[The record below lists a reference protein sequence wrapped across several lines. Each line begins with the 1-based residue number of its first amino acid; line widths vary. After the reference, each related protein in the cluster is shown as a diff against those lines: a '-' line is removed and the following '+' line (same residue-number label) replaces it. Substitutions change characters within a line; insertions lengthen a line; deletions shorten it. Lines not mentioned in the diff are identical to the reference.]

1 MNFEIKIATEDGR
14 EQNATLSEMTT
25 PDTALEQQQQREHPN
40 LSINHH
46 GHIVI
51 INETSISSNDLH
63 NQSTCSRC
71 NLSFPSVDVLNEHIT
86 NDHMHHETSNHTPQ
100 TSNYSR
106 ASHPPIFTESMDNAD
121 PKLNASIASKNLM
134 DCQSSDRPNF
144 HEIDIAATY
153 DHATF
158 HPHNSS
164 LEFDSA
170 ITSPSS
176 CLSGTQPREFKYRC
190 RACQPNRIYFDRLKL
205 ERHVER
211 RHKFEI
217 ECDFCVNVFQDEK
230 SLKDH
235 LEHKH
240 NIKLSDEDLKDDSS
254 NRDEDDSDAEGSD
267 YILPDQMSESKT
279 RTQNT
284 EDDED
289 DDNVSHQMNSQEVKG
304 NSQTVKNAPTSSR
317 SVRKASRKCLSRIR
331 KMNGNS
337 GADSQA
343 ENEDIFSDLELDTSQ
358 SDSET
363 QSAKGRKKGKRDTTN
378 ETPEEKARR
387 QKKKLPEGAS
397 RRYKGRPSS
406 SVANNVKK
414 KTDARCKYQEFK
426 SSVVWSG
433 SRSRNTSR
441 GSKDNKEAEC
451 NEAEVAKKRRG
462 RPKKCK
468 EGNEDNQE
476 HQVDADGNPEAPEW
490 EKHLQKLKKKIPG
503 VPDTCRKC
511 GKEFSDDNVLVRHL
525 KFDHYFKEVLN
536 LTDENP
542 MKREQQWRNQVNELL
557 ARSSTS
563 SNVGSG
569 KWGSR
574 DLTCDIC
581 KVRFGY
587 PCTLA
592 AHRKEKHD
600 AETIINGQV
609 IDPGPLPT
617 ETESF
622 VCDECGFTTKNRAS
636 FESHYIAIHKKDKN
650 PYPCDQCDELFLRA
664 CGLLWHR
671 RQQHMKTPI
680 FVCDMCGR
688 GYRLKY
694 LFLRHQ
700 RLDHGGH
707 RYQCKLCPKSFK
719 GRASYDYHRRKH
731 MGVEGMKFICEFC
744 GMRFWANQNKRKH
757 IDKCHADGVYD
768 HAAIAMNQSK
778 DWSAEASGASRC
790 VSSSSNRAKSTVANR
805 LNVATTGQ
813 ATIATLIAN
822 PIESIS
828 QYSDQ
833 SVDDTGYQV
842 QHIDASALT
851 QQQQEQMHAAQ
862 ATIIAHPQH
871 QQLQQISGTHLF
883 QTTDQSATV
892 THSIYQE
899 PSTSV
904 PHGSCQFTAMQPV
917 SVSMFTYP
925 NIPPQVLHQ
934 PQPQPQPQPNHLPM
948 PGKCRLCF
956 ADVDDLRYHMI
967 SFHKVAGEA
976 LKLFLQ

>member
-1 MNFEIKIATEDGR
+1 MNFEIKIASEDGR
-14 EQNATLSEMTT
+14 EQDATLSEMTT
-25 PDTALEQQQQREHPN
+25 PDTALEQEQQREHPN

-51 INETSISSNDLH
+51 INETSITSNDLH
-63 NQSTCSRC
+63 NQATCDRC
-71 NLSFPSVDVLNEHIT
+71 NMSFPSVDVLNEHIT
-86 NDHMHHETSNHTPQ
+86 SEHLHHDTTNHSPEN
-100 TSNYSR
+100 SDYSQP
-106 ASHPPIFTESMDNAD
+106 SHAPIFTDSISNSH
-121 PKLNASIASKNLM
+121 PKSNDTIAAKSLM
-134 DCQSSDRPNF
+134 NCQPNDRSNF
-144 HEIDIAATY
+144 HEIDIEANY
-153 DHATF
+153 DQTAF
-158 HPHNSS
+158 HPPSSS
-164 LEFDSA
+164 LEFESA

-176 CLSGTQPREFKYRC
+176 CLSVTQTREFKYRC

-211 RHKFEI
+211 RHNFEI
-217 ECDFCVNVFQDEK
+217 ECDFCIAVFQDEK

-235 LEHKH
+235 LYVKH
-240 NIKLSDEDLKDDSS
+240 SIKLSDDDLKDDSN
-254 NRDEDDSDAEGSD
+254 NRDADDSDTEGSD
-267 YILPDQMSESKT
+267 YILPDQMCESKS
-279 RTQNT
+279 RAPNNE
-284 EDDED
+284 EDND
-289 DDNVSHQMNSQEVKG
+289 DDLMGGQVDSQEDKG
-304 NSQTVKNAPTSSR
+304 NSDGAKNPSTSNSSR

-331 KMNGNS
+331 KMNGN
-337 GADSQA
+337 GGTDSQA
-343 ENEDIFSDLELDTSQ
+343 ENEDIFSDLELDSSQ

-363 QSAKGRKKGKRDTTN
+363 TPSKGRKKGKRDATN

-406 SVANNVKK
+406 STTNNVKK

-441 GSKDNKEAEC
+441 VNKDNKEAESTD
-451 NEAEVAKKRRG
+451 AEVAKKRRG
-462 RPKKCK
+462 RPKKSK
-468 EGNEDNQE
+468 DANDDNQE
-476 HQVDADGNPEAPEW
+476 QSVNVDGDPDAPEW

-557 ARSSTS
+557 ARSNTS

-600 AETIINGQV
+600 AETVINGQV

-617 ETESF
+617 ESESF

-757 IDKCHADGVYD
+757 IDKCHGDGVYD
-768 HAAIAMNQSK
+768 HAAIAMNQNK
-778 DWSAEASGASRC
+778 DWSAEASGATRC
-790 VSSSSNRAKSTVANR
+790 VSSTANR
-805 LNVATTGQ
+805 NKSSVTNRSNVPSSGQ

-833 SVDDTGYQV
+833 SVDDSGYQV

-862 ATIIAHPQH
+862 ATIITHPQH
-871 QQLQQISGTHLF
+871 QQLQQIPGTHLF

-892 THSIYQE
+892 THTIYQE
-899 PSTSV
+899 QATSG

-917 SVSMFTYP
+917 SVSMFPYP
-925 NIPPQVLHQ
+925 NIAPQVLHQ
-934 PQPQPQPQPNHLPM
+934 QPQPTHISM

-956 ADVDDLRYHMI
+956 ADVDDLRYHMV